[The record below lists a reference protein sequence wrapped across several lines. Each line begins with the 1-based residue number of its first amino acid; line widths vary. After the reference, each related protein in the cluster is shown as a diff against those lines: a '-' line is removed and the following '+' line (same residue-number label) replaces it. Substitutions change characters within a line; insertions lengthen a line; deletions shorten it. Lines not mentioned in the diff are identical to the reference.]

1 MGNLLMK
8 IAYPQM
14 ISGDGLLSDISSF
27 SVPWNNANI
36 GSVLDYGYYSHSGQK
51 IASPFIVDTMNGS
64 SLSESERLKIAG
76 MLVVLFNRKWHK
88 LWSVYQSEYNPINN
102 YNMVESETIEVD
114 TSNSGTNTGTINT
127 SNTGTITDSKTNT
140 GTINT
145 SNTGTITD
153 SKTNTGTKTIVT
165 DKDTTNTGTQTNS
178 GSGQEDND
186 VFGFNSS
193 VAVGSDVTTN
203 SNSSTRTDNLAS
215 TDDITE
221 TETLNLA
228 DSNTKTL
235 NTTDLETLNLADSNT
250 KTLNTT
256 DLETQNLAHS
266 DTGSTDTTREL
277 TRVGNIGVTTTQQML
292 ESEIELWKWNFF
304 KQVFEDIDSICCLSI
319 Y

>member
-8 IAYPQM
+8 TVYPQM
-14 ISGDGLLSDISSF
+14 INGDGILSDISSF
-27 SVPWNNANI
+27 SVPWNNASI

-51 IASPFIVDTMNGS
+51 IASPFIADTMDGN

-140 GTINT
+140 GT
-145 SNTGTITD
+145 
-153 SKTNTGTKTIVT
+153 KTIVT
-165 DKDTTNTGTQTNS
+165 DKDTTNTGTQINS

-203 SNSSTRTDNLAS
+203 SNSNTRTDNLAS
-215 TDDITE
+215 TDDTTE
-221 TETLNLA
+221 T
-228 DSNTKTL
+228 
-235 NTTDLETLNLADSNT
+235 ETLNLADSNT

-266 DTGSTDTTREL
+266 DSGSTDTTREL
-277 TRVGNIGVTTTQQML
+277 SRVGNIGVTTTQQML
-292 ESEIELWKWNFF
+292 QSEIELWKWNFF
-304 KQVFEDIDSICCLSI
+304 KQVFEDIDSVCCLSI

>member
-51 IASPFIVDTMNGS
+51 IVSPFIVDTMSGS

-88 LWSVYQSEYNPINN
+88 LWAVYQSEYNPINN
-102 YNMVESETIEVD
+102 YNMVESETIEID

-178 GSGQEDND
+178 GNSEVDND

-193 VAVGSDVTTN
+193 VAVGNDVSTN
-203 SNSSTRTDNLAS
+203 SNSNTRTDNLAS

-266 DTGSTDTTREL
+266 DSGSSDTTREL

-304 KQVFEDIDSICCLSI
+304 KQVFEDIDSVCCLSI

>member
-114 TSNSGTNTGTINT
+114 TSNSG
-127 SNTGTITDSKTNT
+127 TNT